1 MISKVTAV
9 SGPMPTTLSS
19 CGAFHEPG
27 QAVFQVLDLVGE
39 LPDSLGQQTQGH
51 AGGVQHR
58 LFTVLV
64 VLRQFLVSYCVPG
77 LGCALVCP
85 GDIRVKTVVFC

>member
-1 MISKVTAV
+1 M
-9 SGPMPTTLSS
+9 
-19 CGAFHEPG
+19 AFHEPG
-27 QAVFQVLDLVGE
+27 QAAFPVLDLVGE

-64 VLRQFLVSYCVPG
+64 VLRQFVVSYGVPG
-77 LGCALVCP
+77 LGCALVCT
-85 GDIRVKTVVFC
+85 GDFRVRTVVFC